1 MRSEY
6 TQGDW
11 VIYRAT
17 RHGKRPSPK
26 AQQIFPASKGEL
38 YTYVVEKLRQVVEIC
53 EDGSLVL
60 EARSGKRR
68 VVACDDP
75 NVRRASWWERI
86 RYRRRMRAIRAM
98 RVVHAGSDDFWQ
110 R

>member
-6 TQGDW
+6 TPGDW

-26 AQQIFPASKGEL
+26 AQRVFPASKGEL
-38 YTYVVEKLRQVVEIC
+38 YTYIVEKLRRVVEIGD
-53 EDGSLVL
+53 DGSLVL

-68 VVACDDP
+68 VVAGDDP
-75 NVRRASWWERI
+75 NVRRTSWWERI
-86 RYRRRMRAIRAM
+86 KYRRYIRAIRA
-98 RVVHAGSDDFWQ
+98 VQSESDEFWQ